1 MYILE
6 VFSKSLFTCRHY
18 MCVYVYILF
27 RYDIRCISGICNRLI
42 NKQLNHLIC
51 IILLVLVGFAKN
63 QAVRQSSGRF
73 LCFQDAVSVCV
84 CV

>member
-1 MYILE
+1 
-6 VFSKSLFTCRHY
+6 

-27 RYDIRCISGICNRLI
+27 RYDIVRYRCISSNRNRLI
-42 NKQLNHLIC
+42 KKQLNHLIC